1 MGVPHD
7 QMAVFRLSGFDF
19 IVEETERLLNG
30 VGDK

>member
-19 IVEETERLLNG
+19 IVEETVN
-30 VGDK
+30 D